1 MAADVSC
8 DGYLERADGQGSA
21 GSGARGDEEAGAGSG
36 ARGDGEAG
44 TGSGAR
50 GDGES
55 STKGREAGAGAERTT
70 APVCSGEA
78 LEARVP
84 CGGGGEGCKRGGGKM
99 LAGYYGEKL
108 LGIGNLGCAAAV
120 LKFGNFVPTVKYP
133 FSFTKFRYIQIYCIK
148 ISQGQFLYI

>member
-8 DGYLERADGQGSA
+8 DGYLERADGEGS
-21 GSGARGDEEAGAGSG
+21 AGSG

-78 LEARVP
+78 Q
-84 CGGGGEGCKRGGGKM
+84 
-99 LAGYYGEKL
+99 
-108 LGIGNLGCAAAV
+108 IGRAHV
-120 LKFGNFVPTVKYP
+120 
-133 FSFTKFRYIQIYCIK
+133 
-148 ISQGQFLYI
+148 